1 MPILADPRERRQ
13 HIDIAINEPAVSMSA
28 ARIARAERGRQPLMA
43 KA

>member
-13 HIDIAINEPAVSMSA
+13 HIDIAINEPVSMSA
-28 ARIARAERGRQPLMA
+28 ARIARAERGRQPLRA